1 MAGEACEGQTWS
13 LCWQA
18 AVGRDFCIAPALVDR
33 IRGRLIAAHEREGR
47 VLIDFVLLPNEIH
60 SVTQLRPGDS
70 VSAVARSFG
79 TVVSRWVR
87 GLQPHRGPVLA
98 GAYCALRLES
108 DAAVRQEIKMLAWR
122 PVFLG
127 VSSRRNQYRHAALRY
142 ALGLRPARGFDTVP
156 LLQYFG
162 ERTNVARAELGRWLA
177 KRPSNEDW
185 RMWELTRGLQLAS
198 DNNGPPPFLAKKV
211 GRAAA
216 ALIAAG
222 GGYGIEGALQVLET
236 WVTAKISPSVR
247 IDLHAGTGALVSRG
261 RALVGGLA
269 VKHQLCSA
277 AAVARHFGKAK
288 ATLCEQM
295 AACRARP
302 LDRLILRTDLDR
314 ILEEAALLRRNPAV
328 RSPRCRTD

>member
-198 DNNGPPPFLAKKV
+198 DNNGPPPFLAKRSAV
-211 GRAAA
+211 PRPHSSPQVVVTGSRAPCKSSRPGSPPRSVRPCESTCTPAQA
-216 ALIAAG
+216 RW
-222 GGYGIEGALQVLET
+222 YPEGAL
-236 WVTAKISPSVR
+236 W
-247 IDLHAGTGALVSRG
+247 
-261 RALVGGLA
+261 
-269 VKHQLCSA
+269 
-277 AAVARHFGKAK
+277 
-288 ATLCEQM
+288 
-295 AACRARP
+295 
-302 LDRLILRTDLDR
+302 
-314 ILEEAALLRRNPAV
+314 
-328 RSPRCRTD
+328 